1 MLNEFSR
8 TELLLGSEGVSR
20 LKKSSV
26 AVFGVGG
33 VGSYTAEALAR
44 SGVGHIT
51 LIDNDTVNI
60 TNINRQIIAL
70 QSTVGMLKTEAAK
83 ARILDINPNC
93 EVTVHSCFYTGN
105 EFELDNFDYIADAID
120 SVSSK
125 LTLIENAIK
134 NNIPIISSMGTGN
147 KLDPTKLVVT
157 DISKTEMCPLAKI
170 VRTQLRKRG
179 INHHTVVYSTEKPVT
194 HKAEIEEE
202 NDNRKTIGSV
212 SFVPSVAGLIMAGKI
227 INDIASE
234 D

>member
-125 LTLIENAIK
+125 LALIENAIK

>member
-125 LTLIENAIK
+125 LALIENAIK

-194 HKAEIEEE
+194 HKAEIKEE